1 MSPHICLACG
11 CHHVPCC
18 LSTCRAC
25 DLPPCVLFD
34 RDGTL
39 FSVDGPGENSDVTWP
54 EFNARIP
61 FDPPVPLI
69 HALWHAIRPGIARIM
84 VSGRDGEFAP
94 RIQDSN
100 AKYNI
105 VPDAF
110 FHRRAGDR
118 RKDSIVKAEILDT
131 LILPR
136 WRVVYVFDDRQQ
148 VVDMWRS
155 RGLPVMQVVD
165 PKILPPIGG

>member
-1 MSPHICLACG
+1 M
-11 CHHVPCC
+11 
-18 LSTCRAC
+18 
-25 DLPPCVLFD
+25 LPPCTIWD

-69 HALWHAIRPGIARIM
+69 HGLWHAVRPGIARIM

-94 RIQDSN
+94 RMRDSN
-100 AKYNI
+100 AKHGI

-110 FHRRAGDR
+110 FQRRPGDR
-118 RKDSIVKAEILDT
+118 RKDSIVKLEILDRF
-131 LILPR
+131 ILPH
-136 WRVVYVFDDRQQ
+136 WRVLLVIDDRQQ
-148 VVDMWRS
+148 VVDAWRS
-155 RGLPVMQVVD
+155 RGLHVLQVVD
-165 PKILPPIGG
+165 PKILPPIGR